1 MATGSARCAAR
12 RAVDS
17 LQTSVT
23 TRAGKIQSNRALEKR
38 RQQMRLTALS
48 GAVDN
53 VERVGGARRGCRL
66 NPTTRYHRHSERR
79 VHSGASSASNRR
91 TDLYRTYGG
100 KESADQSSRVESS
113 RESGVLRSCA
123 TSRGAPSQLR
133 RGKGRHGWIGAGG
146 TGESGSISIS
156 GQVVRSEDVSA
167 AATTG
172 LGEGVDST
180 KALAAR
186 GTAQREVE
194 AEHHFNFGSDLHGRP
209 TAVPVQEGE

>member
-1 MATGSARCAAR
+1 MEDKINLNIFCDKMATGSARCAAR

-17 LQTSVT
+17 LQTGVT

-79 VHSGASSASNRR
+79 VHSGASSAENRP

-100 KESADQSSRVESS
+100 KESADQSSRVESPGYFDRARRLEEHPVSYDGEEEGTVDRS
-113 RESGVLRSCA
+113 RRNGEERFDLDLG
-123 TSRGAPSQLR
+123 TSRA
-133 RGKGRHGWIGAGG
+133 
-146 TGESGSISIS
+146 
-156 GQVVRSEDVSA
+156 
-167 AATTG
+167 
-172 LGEGVDST
+172 
-180 KALAAR
+180 
-186 GTAQREVE
+186 
-194 AEHHFNFGSDLHGRP
+194 
-209 TAVPVQEGE
+209 

>member
-1 MATGSARCAAR
+1 MEDKINLNIFCDKMATGSARCAAR

-17 LQTSVT
+17 LQTGVT

-79 VHSGASSASNRR
+79 VHSGASSAANRP
-91 TDLYRTYGG
+91 TNLYRTYGG

-133 RGKGRHGWIGAGG
+133 RGRGRHG
-146 TGESGSISIS
+146 GSEQAER
-156 GQVVRSEDVSA
+156 GRAVRSRSRDKSCV
-167 AATTG
+167 
-172 LGEGVDST
+172 
-180 KALAAR
+180 AR
-186 GTAQREVE
+186 M
-194 AEHHFNFGSDLHGRP
+194 
-209 TAVPVQEGE
+209 